1 MNPYDEIEQILNEK
15 LQVYYTKKEDVNRE
29 RELKKQKT
37 IKWLMS
43 QYRLGP
49 QPGGVLK
56 SDRDL
61 PDYCFWGS
69 DLWEIHK
76 AVIKIR
82 DPMCRICGKKPTVEI
97 HHIRPKHLKGSYY
110 HPRNLIGLCAEC
122 HDEVHRRID
131 QGIND
136 IIESSLSIQI
146 ADCQRTL
153 DGWKKNDDRKEGS
166 ND

>member
-49 QPGGVLK
+49 QPGGVMR

-61 PDYCFWGS
+61 PDYCFWS
-69 DLWEIHK
+69 TDLWEIHK

-82 DPMCRICGKKPTVEI
+82 DPMCRICMKNPTTEI

-110 HPRNLIGLCAEC
+110 HPRNLIGLCTEC

-136 IIESSLSIQI
+136 LIESSLSIQI

-153 DGWKKNDDRKEGS
+153 DKWKKNDDEKEGS